1 MIEVCFPHSYTQK
14 KTADLAGSAVFLF
27 ENLLQ
32 ASRLVIH
39 PRFHTAD
46 IIGLYGTVT
55 DMAAVVILHSCRSH
69 PNSRCNVIFIGYC
82 LRRCHTYHLLLPRH
96 GHEKSSRD
104 RNRSGEHVI
113 CYSGG
118 TGRISDSLFYH
129 LYGILSC
136 ECDHHDPRHLQRK
149 DTSSP
154 LDVADQPVYLQDPAE
169 PCRENEHCRVLE
181 RHRLLQ
187 YEPGSLNYF
196 PCVDAG
202 VAAPPMSGAAD
213 PCSASYQQVTMPKSE
228 IPEGHHIQSP

>member
-1 MIEVCFPHSYTQK
+1 MIAVCFPHSYTQK
-14 KTADLAGSAVFLF
+14 SSRSGGICCFLF

-104 RNRSGEHVI
+104 RNCSGDYLANVI
-113 CYSGG
+113 TMILG
-118 TGRISDSLFYH
+118 ISKGKTPLPRWMWLINPFTFKILLNLVGKMSTDAFWNGIVCSNMSLGALIIF
-129 LYGILSC
+129 LAWML
-136 ECDHHDPRHLQRK
+136 
-149 DTSSP
+149 
-154 LDVADQPVYLQDPAE
+154 
-169 PCRENEHCRVLE
+169 VLL
-181 RHRLLQ
+181 RRR
-187 YEPGSLNYF
+187 
-196 PCVDAG
+196 
-202 VAAPPMSGAAD
+202 
-213 PCSASYQQVTMPKSE
+213 
-228 IPEGHHIQSP
+228 